1 MNFDYFSFL
10 CRVGSKLFKLDR
22 QLDKQMKQNRI
33 SRERSTH
40 ILTLDMGK
48 VSIENLC
55 SLHCGEESCVLNCTE
70 NDCTQKKTKMHLSFI
85 PQHHMQM
92 NAS

>member
-1 MNFDYFSFL
+1 M
-10 CRVGSKLFKLDR
+10 RSKLLKLDR
-22 QLDKQMKQNRI
+22 KLDKQMKQNRI

-40 ILTLDMGK
+40 TLILDMGK

-70 NDCTQKKTKMHLSFI
+70 KNDCTHRK
-85 PQHHMQM
+85 
-92 NAS
+92 N